1 MNTISN
7 DPYIYYIDNKIRL
20 QMQYAMVDQLALS
33 DTINITVNNT
43 ER

>member
-1 MNTISN
+1 MITQEEEPNLGN
-7 DPYIYYIDNKIRL
+7 NKIRIR
-20 QMQYAMVDQLALS
+20 MQYAMVDQLALS